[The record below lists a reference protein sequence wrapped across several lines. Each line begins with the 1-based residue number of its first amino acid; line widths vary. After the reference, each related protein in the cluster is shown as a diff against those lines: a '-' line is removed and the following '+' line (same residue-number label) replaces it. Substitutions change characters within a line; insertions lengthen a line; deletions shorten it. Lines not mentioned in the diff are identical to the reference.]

1 MVVGSRFFE
10 LPRLIWWWSK
20 PDSFLILQTTVVLG
34 THGRQASHASSAMCQ
49 KASQSLGENLQ
60 VLKERADRLS
70 FKSACHSQTEANPV
84 WLNSSCEAVTP
95 SLLRSLYLVESATV
109 EEE

>member
-34 THGRQASHASSAMCQ
+34 THGRQASHASSADVSES
-49 KASQSLGENLQ
+49 KSESGGEPPGVEGKGRQTQLQ
-60 VLKERADRLS
+60 VNLS
-70 FKSACHSQTEANPV
+70 FPDRGQ
-84 WLNSSCEAVTP
+84 SCLA
-95 SLLRSLYLVESATV
+95 
-109 EEE
+109 